1 MGLLEKSPPLRE
13 GINMR
18 SPGLGV
24 PPEATNPVV
33 QVIHRNEK
41 DIRRSCGT
49 GQRGEKPDRN
59 RDENKTHWNSGCIR
73 FLALARKS
81 ILHADPA
88 SCHPLS
94 PEKEPMEVHQVH
106 QKLISNPLSD
116 LESQVHRELDSLGL
130 PPPQGEVA
138 ITAGSRGIDNIVAIT
153 RAAGDWLR
161 KNGAIPFLTPCMG
174 SHNGA
179 TAEGQ
184 RSMINSLGLTEEATG
199 MEIRSSMEVVQ
210 IGEVGT
216 GKVWMDRHCF
226 EASGVLV
233 LNRIK
238 LHTCFSGPVQS
249 GLTKMMVVG
258 MGKIQ
263 SAETFHSAPTP
274 TMKDMLLEMGE
285 CVIGSGKIYAGLGLL
300 EDGFD
305 RTAEIHAVPPGEI
318 LEREPAL
325 LEKHRSYFP
334 SLPVDDLNVLVVNEI
349 GKTFSGTGMDTNVI
363 GYRGVNGY
371 EDLTRPRIQAIAAL
385 ALSEASQG
393 NAIGVGLADFI
404 TRRLRN
410 SIDEQKT
417 FTNVFTTGD
426 MRRMA
431 IPCTLTNEQEVIHRM
446 CERYGE
452 QRWMFIPNTLHLET
466 IFVSADLVSELRDN
480 AKCEIIPGTTL
491 LDFDSTGRH
500 RLNFNR

>member
-1 MGLLEKSPPLRE
+1 
-13 GINMR
+13 
-18 SPGLGV
+18 
-24 PPEATNPVV
+24 
-33 QVIHRNEK
+33 
-41 DIRRSCGT
+41 
-49 GQRGEKPDRN
+49 
-59 RDENKTHWNSGCIR
+59 
-73 FLALARKS
+73 
-81 ILHADPA
+81 
-88 SCHPLS
+88 
-94 PEKEPMEVHQVH
+94 MEVHQVH
-106 QKLISNPLSD
+106 QKLISNPLTD
-116 LESQVHRELDSLGL
+116 LESRVYRELDSLGL
-130 PPPQGEVA
+130 PPPGGEVA

-153 RAAGDWLR
+153 RAAGNWLR
-161 KNGAIPFLTPCMG
+161 KNGAIPFLAPCMG

-179 TAEGQ
+179 TSEGQ
-184 RSMINSLGLTEEATG
+184 LAMVRSLGLTEEATG

-210 IGEVGT
+210 IGEVET

-258 MGKIQ
+258 MGKIK

-285 CVIGSGKIYAGLGLL
+285 CVINSGKIYGGLALL

-305 RTAEIHAVPPGEI
+305 RTAEVHAVRPEDI
-318 LEREPAL
+318 LNREPAL
-325 LEKHRSYFP
+325 LERHRSYFP
-334 SLPVDDLNVLVVNEI
+334 SLPVDELNVLIVSEI

-371 EDLTRPRIQAIAAL
+371 EDLIRPRIQAIGAL
-385 ALSEASQG
+385 ALSPASQG

-404 TRRLRN
+404 TRRLRD

-431 IPCTLTNEQEVIHRM
+431 IPCTLKDEQEVVWRM
-446 CERYGE
+446 SERYGE

-466 IFVSADLVSELRDN
+466 LFVSSDLARELADNEN
-480 AKCEIIPGTTL
+480 CEVRPDTIA
-491 LDFDSTGRH
+491 LDFDSEGRH
-500 RLNFNR
+500 RLEFHH